1 MKAICAYVYNEY
13 HELFK
18 KRNFFITLH
27 VNIITFSAMRY
38 NLKLRKRI
46 RSAEIMYYY

>member
-18 KRNFFITLH
+18 KRNFFICNLHALH
-27 VNIITFSAMRY
+27 VHVSVS
-38 NLKLRKRI
+38 K
-46 RSAEIMYYY
+46 